1 MTHKS
6 WINYCGS
13 CFCCIKLFQT
23 LWRFQNRLTL
33 IWAPF
38 VFCAVPD
45 HAPKIGTVVICP
57 RHGMV
62 NVGIE

>member
-1 MTHKS
+1 MIAKFIQGCHKFGVVPICVHENIVS
-6 WINYCGS
+6 
-13 CFCCIKLFQT
+13 
-23 LWRFQNRLTL
+23 
-33 IWAPF
+33 F
-38 VFCAVPD
+38 VFCAVSD